1 MRVLAEECDKLIYKC
16 KIPKKEIAKLTGR
29 QVSEVCTRLKTGKLT
44 IDIVLAIF
52 NLSHADA
59 ETIKKAFILE
69 E

>member
-1 MRVLAEECDKLIYKC
+1 MRVLAEECDKLVYKD

-52 NLSHADA
+52 NLAHAGE
-59 ETIKKAFILE
+59 ETMKKAFIWE